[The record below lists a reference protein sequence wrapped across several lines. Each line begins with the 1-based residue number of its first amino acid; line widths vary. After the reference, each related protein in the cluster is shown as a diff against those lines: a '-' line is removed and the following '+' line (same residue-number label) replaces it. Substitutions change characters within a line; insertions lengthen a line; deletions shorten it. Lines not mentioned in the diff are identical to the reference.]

1 MVYAK
6 GGAGVGGGIGSTPDG
21 GAGFA
26 TLYVEV
32 ESIESALQ
40 QVEKL
45 GGKAV
50 LPETAIP
57 GMNLTFAYFT
67 GTYRRVSAGALAG
80 MPPCIVK

>member
-1 MVYAK
+1 VVYAE

-67 GTYRRVSAGALAG
+67 DPEGGFYQRLRAGDKICL
-80 MPPCIVK
+80 V